1 MTFCEVINF
10 EIPEKV
16 NLIMNIIFGILFL
29 FVFVFLWVRW
39 QERSGLFYP
48 ARDLYTSP
56 AAEGLAFEEVNF
68 LSAGNELH
76 GWYIPASGSQ
86 VVLWMH
92 GNAGNIADRLDQ
104 AVEMKRALGVSSLM
118 FDYRGYGK
126 SEGRPSEAGVYQD
139 AEAAFRWLTETRGVN
154 PRHIILYGH
163 SLGSAASVDLALE
176 GGVSAGGM
184 VLESPFTSAADVAR
198 RIYFG
203 LPVGLIMSVK
213 LDNIGRIGEVKMPIL
228 VIHGVN
234 DTVIPFNMGKEL
246 YDAAPEPKTF
256 LPIAGADHS
265 DCFDV
270 GGESYWEAWRDLIKK
285 SESRIQNP
293 E

>member
-1 MTFCEVINF
+1 MVKF
-10 EIPEKV
+10 
-16 NLIMNIIFGILFL
+16 IMNIFVGLLIL
-29 FVFVFLWVRW
+29 FVFLFFWIRW
-39 QERSGLFYP
+39 QERSGVFFP
-48 ARDLYTSP
+48 ARDLYRSP
-56 AAEGLAFEEVNF
+56 ASEGLAYEDVHFN
-68 LSAGNELH
+68 SGGNQLH

-126 SEGRPSEAGVYQD
+126 SEGSPSEAGLYQD
-139 AEAAFRWLTETRGVN
+139 AEAAFTWLTETRGVN
-154 PRHIILYGH
+154 PGDIILFGH
-163 SLGSAASVDLALE
+163 SLGSAVSVDLALKE
-176 GGVSAGGM
+176 GVKAGGM
-184 VLESPFTSAADVAR
+184 VMESPFTSAAGVAR
-198 RIYFG
+198 RMYFG
-203 LPVGLIMSVK
+203 LPVGLVMSVK
-213 LDNIGRIGEVKMPIL
+213 LDNIGRIGDVKMPIL
-228 VIHGVN
+228 VIHGVR
-234 DTVIPFNMGKEL
+234 DSVIPFAMGKKVF
-246 YDAAPEPKTF
+246 DAAPEPKSF
-256 LPIAGADHS
+256 LPVSGADHS

>member
-1 MTFCEVINF
+1 M
-10 EIPEKV
+10 
-16 NLIMNIIFGILFL
+16 NLIVGLIIL
-29 FVFVFLWVRW
+29 FVFIFLWIRW
-39 QERSGLFYP
+39 QERSGVFFP
-48 ARDLYTSP
+48 ARDLYRSP
-56 AAEGLAFEEVNF
+56 AADGVAFEDVHFN
-68 LSAGNELH
+68 SGGNQLH

-104 AVEMKRALGVSSLM
+104 AVEMKRALGVSSFM

-126 SEGRPSEAGVYQD
+126 SEGRPSEAGLYQD

-163 SLGSAASVDLALE
+163 SLGSAASVDLALKE
-176 GGVSAGGM
+176 GMNAGGM
-184 VLESPFTSAADVAR
+184 VLESPFTSAADIAR
-198 RIYFG
+198 MIYFG
-203 LPVGLIMSVK
+203 LPVGLVMSVK

-228 VIHGVN
+228 VIHGVS
-234 DTVIPFNMGKEL
+234 DTVIPFSMGKEVF
-246 YDAAPEPKTF
+246 DAAPEPKTF

-270 GGESYWEAWRDLIKK
+270 GGEGYWSAWKTLIQN

>member
-1 MTFCEVINF
+1 MVKF
-10 EIPEKV
+10 
-16 NLIMNIIFGILFL
+16 IMNIFVGLLIL
-29 FVFVFLWVRW
+29 FVFLFFWIRW
-39 QERSGLFYP
+39 QERSGVFFP
-48 ARDLYTSP
+48 ARDLYRSP
-56 AAEGLAFEEVNF
+56 ASEGLAYEDVHFN
-68 LSAGNELH
+68 SGGNQLH

-126 SEGRPSEAGVYQD
+126 SEGSPSEAGLYQD
-139 AEAAFRWLTETRGVN
+139 AEAAFTWLTETRGVN
-154 PRHIILYGH
+154 PRDIILFGH
-163 SLGSAASVDLALE
+163 SLGSAVSVDLALKE
-176 GGVSAGGM
+176 GVEAGGM
-184 VLESPFTSAADVAR
+184 VMESPFTSAAGVAR
-198 RIYFG
+198 RMYFG
-203 LPVGLIMSVK
+203 LPVGLVMSVK
-213 LDNIGRIGEVKMPIL
+213 LDNIGRIGDVKMPIL
-228 VIHGVN
+228 VIHGVR
-234 DTVIPFNMGKEL
+234 DSVIPFAMGKKVF
-246 YDAAPEPKTF
+246 DAAPEPKSF
-256 LPIAGADHS
+256 LPVSGADHS